1 MFKTYIFC
9 FSNTYTEVQKR
20 ADVIWKF
27 QRYYLIQD
35 YEQRVVL
42 PPPLSLPL
50 NVYQFVRSICSHIK
64 KKRNQDHTDQ
74 GYPRQGRF
82 HVKHVQTYQLDFW
95 RKACFGELHLLRGT
109 FIIARC
115 TITAINLMLIPVLSC
130 NISISNV

>member
-50 NVYQFVRSICSHIK
+50 NVYQFVRSIYSHIK
-64 KKRNQDHTDQ
+64 KKRNQD
-74 GYPRQGRF
+74 PRQGRF
-82 HVKHVQTYQLDFW
+82 HVKHVQTYQLDF
-95 RKACFGELHLLRGT
+95 
-109 FIIARC
+109 
-115 TITAINLMLIPVLSC
+115 
-130 NISISNV
+130 

>member
-64 KKRNQDHTDQ
+64 KKRNQDHTDRV
-74 GYPRQGRF
+74 YQGRF

-115 TITAINLMLIPVLSC
+115 TITAINLMLIPVLNC

>member
-50 NVYQFVRSICSHIK
+50 NVYQFVRSICCHIK

-115 TITAINLMLIPVLSC
+115 TITAINLMLIPVLNC

>member
-27 QRYYLIQD
+27 QRYYLIDD

-50 NVYQFVRSICSHIK
+50 NVHQFFLFIRSHIEK
-64 KKRNQDHTDQ
+64 YCKQDDDVDQ
-74 GYPRQGRF
+74 GDAVQSKSHIE
-82 HVKHVQTYQLDFW
+82 HV
-95 RKACFGELHLLRGT
+95 
-109 FIIARC
+109 
-115 TITAINLMLIPVLSC
+115 
-130 NISISNV
+130 

>member
-35 YEQRVVL
+35 YEQRVFL

-82 HVKHVQTYQLDFW
+82 HVKHVQTYQLDF
-95 RKACFGELHLLRGT
+95 
-109 FIIARC
+109 
-115 TITAINLMLIPVLSC
+115 
-130 NISISNV
+130 